1 MSTEVSVVYNLKS
14 GSSLGISSFLTGKR
28 TPERLRSVGFAKM
41 LLLSRQDFLKVIQDY
56 PEDYE

>member
-1 MSTEVSVVYNLKS
+1 MVYNLKP
-14 GSSLGISSFLTGKR
+14 GSSIGITSFLTGKR

-41 LLLSRQDFLKVIQDY
+41 LILCREDFLRIIQDY